1 MGNINKNL
9 TKEKETKEME
19 TEVKDQDQV
28 VETEAEATEVVKPED
43 TTVEDAPVKR
53 SKKEAFNKWKA
64 KHPKLTKA
72 ARKVGIVAAIVGA
85 GMLGKSV
92 GEKLQEQK
100 DANLLQDAIDNGD
113 LVRANDEMLAE
124 ANDMLKKNIDE
135 SADI

>member
-1 MGNINKNL
+1 MPNQNKNYV
-9 TKEKETKEME
+9 KKVDQVEE
-19 TEVKDQDQV
+19 TEVKDQV
-28 VETEAEATEVVKPED
+28 VETEAETTEVVKPEE

-53 SKKEAFNKWKA
+53 SKKEAFNEWKV

-100 DANLLQDAIDNGD
+100 DADLLQDAIDNGD
-113 LVRANDEMLAE
+113 LIRANNEMLAE
-124 ANDMLKKNIDE
+124 ANEMLDE
-135 SADI
+135 STDI

>member
-1 MGNINKNL
+1 MPKNEDVRNL
-9 TKEKETKEME
+9 GKKVDQVNE
-19 TEVKDQDQV
+19 TEVKDQV
-28 VETEAEATEVVKPED
+28 VETEAETEIVKPED

-53 SKKEAFNKWKA
+53 SKKEAFNEWKA

-100 DANLLQDAIDNGD
+100 DADLLQDAIDNGD
-113 LVRANDEMLAE
+113 LVRANDEMLKE
-124 ANDMLKKNIDE
+124 ANQLLEKNTE
-135 SADI
+135 V